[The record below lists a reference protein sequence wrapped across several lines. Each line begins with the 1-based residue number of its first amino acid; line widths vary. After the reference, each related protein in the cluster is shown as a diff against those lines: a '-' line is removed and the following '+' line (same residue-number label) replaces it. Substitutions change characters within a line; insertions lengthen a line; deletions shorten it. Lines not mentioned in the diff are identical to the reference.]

1 MLDRNGTKHDVLSAQ
16 EAAALHDI
24 RRRIAGVSA

>member
-1 MLDRNGTKHDVLSAQ
+1 MPDRNGTKHDVLSAQ

-24 RRRIAGVSA
+24 RRRVVSSS